1 MPALAPVATATPIHV
16 LELTTVAHVT
26 ATPLQPRSR
35 GRGAIPHRPW
45 PSGGAAGSVGSR
57 SVCSPR
63 VHRHSHTTSVHG
75 LWACRLGGRS
85 PFRVCTQSRV
95 VCTPTQAPPLAAHC
109 NCYNTPVEVIH
120 WTSHHCTPNIVMTAA
135 RAQYGIPQPPIPS
148 TTQCS
153 CYRSRCRDCTAH
165 SQGNRSC
172 CSQTHECGRLRWQH
186 QRGGP
191 RPYHSSY
198 PTQPPWLRCYH
209 YQPLHHSYQNHHN
222 HWSNRWSH
230 LTAAHSEHACSEMAL
245 EPAEPS
251 THS

>member
-1 MPALAPVATATPIHV
+1 MSPPHLYNRDPEDAELSPTTRGGAEVLQAALVAVASAASGFTDTVTLQYQRPRS
-16 LELTTVAHVT
+16 LGLTTE
-26 ATPLQPRSR
+26 
-35 GRGAIPHRPW
+35 W
-45 PSGGAAGSVGSR
+45 
-57 SVCSPR
+57 
-63 VHRHSHTTSVHG
+63 
-75 LWACRLGGRS
+75 RS
-85 PFRVCTQSRV
+85 PSRVCTQSRV

-153 CYRSRCRDCTAH
+153 CYWSWCRDSTTH

-172 CSQTHECGRLRWQH
+172 CSQVHECGRLRWQH

-198 PTQPPWLRCYH
+198 PTQPPWPRCHH
-209 YQPLHHSYQNHHN
+209 YQPLHHSYQNHHDRWSN
-222 HWSNRWSH
+222 HWSNH
-230 LTAAHSEHACSEMAL
+230 LTAARCEHVCSEMAL
-245 EPAEPS
+245 EPTEPS